1 MAAEVVVVQ
10 KGKARNLNGT
20 SLWQGVRLA
29 SENDET
35 GRVDKGEE
43 PPDVTFARL
52 RAHIAALEQEL
63 ANYASRYGLTDK
75 ARELLAR
82 PIVG

>member
-10 KGKARNLNGT
+10 KAKARNLNGT
-20 SLWQGVRLA
+20 SLWQGVKLTSR
-29 SENDET
+29 NDET
-35 GRVDKGEE
+35 ARADKGEE
-43 PPDVTFARL
+43 PLDVTFNRL

>member
-1 MAAEVVVVQ
+1 VS
-10 KGKARNLNGT
+10 RLT
-20 SLWQGVRLA
+20 SK
-29 SENDET
+29 NDET
-35 GRVDKGEE
+35 ARADQGEE
-43 PPDVTFARL
+43 PLDVTFARL
-52 RAHIAALEQEL
+52 SAHIAALEQEL

>member
-1 MAAEVVVVQ
+1 MAAEVVVVH
-10 KGKARNLNGT
+10 KAKARNLNGT

-82 PIVG
+82 PILG

>member
-10 KGKARNLNGT
+10 KAKARNLNGT

-82 PIVG
+82 PILG